1 MITFQLIHVVV
12 KEDMKS
18 TTTPLLPD
26 SEELNDACTTPRF
39 GKGNKFYGVP
49 LSDAV
54 SANSPRFANKLS
66 KNIPFEK
73 LDLTSDANDDE
84 HDEGDC
90 IVHHYKR
97 QVRADR
103 RMLMVLYQ
111 ELNEERSA
119 SAVAANNSMAMIT
132 RLQAEKASIEMEALQ
147 YHRMMEEQAE
157 YDQEA
162 IQILKDMLIQ
172 KEKDINS
179 MEIELESYRNK
190 YGVIKKGESDDKFK
204 TETSQLSGM
213 LNDLENLIESST
225 RGGNHDNKDRGSCTS
240 ISFSFSYR

>member
-49 LSDAV
+49 LSDSV

-66 KNIPFEK
+66 KKTPFEK
-73 LDLTSDANDDE
+73 LDLTSDTNDDG

-172 KEKDINS
+172 KEKDINN

-190 YGVIKKGESDDKFK
+190 YGVIKKGKSDDKFK

-225 RGGNHDNKDRGSCTS
+225 RGGNHDNKDRGSYTS